1 MVDVSGS
8 EGRDPVEDF
17 HAICE
22 ELHNYSVDLGDRPMI
37 VAANKCDLLMPE
49 SDNLERLRQVVE
61 EAGCELY
68 EISAGT
74 TQGTRNLMRIVAE
87 KLRTL
92 PPVTIY
98 EPEYVEVIETMGDPK
113 DIEIEHLG
121 NTWVIYSP
129 WLERMVMDINFD
141 DYESRNYF
149 DIQLRKI
156 GLFTRLEEMGIQD
169 GDVVSIYDLEFE
181 YQR

>member
-1 MVDVSGS
+1 MIAVVVEYRGHQLVDIASVLL
-8 EGRDPVEDF
+8 F
-17 HAICE
+17 H
-22 ELHNYSVDLGDRPMI
+22 ELLR
-37 VAANKCDLLMPE
+37 
-49 SDNLERLRQVVE
+49 ERLRAAVA

-74 TQGTRNLMRIVAE
+74 TQGTKNLMRVVAE

-98 EPEYVEVIETMGDPK
+98 EPEYVEIIETPADSSAL
-113 DIEIEHLG
+113 EIEHLG
-121 NTWVIYSP
+121 STWVITGQ
-129 WLERMVMDINFD
+129 WLERLIMNINFD

-149 DIQLRKI
+149 DMQLRKC
-156 GLFTRLEEMGIQD
+156 GLFARLEEMGIQD
-169 GDVVSIYDLEFE
+169 GDTVDIYDFAFE